1 MGMKYDNI
9 KSLTK
14 LYHRFRVTEIVS
26 ILRRPT
32 CFGDMQMCCCR
43 LLFLLYCKHMS
54 GNISDTI
61 KFQLQ
66 QVWSHIVAVQTD
78 DSHLLK
84 NSC

>member
-1 MGMKYDNI
+1 
-9 KSLTK
+9 
-14 LYHRFRVTEIVS
+14 
-26 ILRRPT
+26 
-32 CFGDMQMCCCR
+32 
-43 LLFLLYCKHMS
+43 MS

-84 NSC
+84 NSW